1 LTDIIPAQDSRS
13 PFPVPRPP
21 GYDVEALRK
30 EEFPWSRETT
40 YLDHAS
46 IGPLPERTRRAVEE
60 FTQKRAKPYLLK
72 HEDMFGAFARAR
84 ELCAGLINA
93 EVDEIGLATNTTFGL
108 SVAARGLPFRS
119 GDIVLVSDREFPANV
134 YPWLALRN
142 LDVACEMVP
151 VTSQGW
157 PDEERLHA
165 RLADPKVRAIAVS
178 WTQFSTGYTVDL
190 PRLSAVTRQLGK
202 WLVLDAIQG
211 VGQMPLDVRETPVD
225 VLACGA
231 QKWLLSP
238 WGSGFVYV
246 RRDLIEQLN
255 PAMTGWMAYEGTD
268 DLSRLTRYNPLLR
281 GTARRYEMVTLPF
294 QDFFGMNR
302 SVELLQS
309 LGIEHIERHLRGVHT
324 PVLEWAERRGIP
336 VASPIGARGSAI
348 ISVSPPNLS
357 ASHHALREAG
367 IYCSLR
373 EGVIR
378 LAPHCYNTVEEMARV
393 AEVLDNVRG

>member
-1 LTDIIPAQDSRS
+1 
-13 PFPVPRPP
+13 
-21 GYDVEALRK
+21 VEALRK

-60 FTQKRAKPYLLK
+60 FSHKRARPYLLQ
-72 HEDMFGAFARAR
+72 HGDTFGAFGRAR
-84 ELCAGLINA
+84 ELCARLINA
-93 EVDEIGLATNTTFGL
+93 EVEEIGLATNTTFGL

-142 LDVACEMVP
+142 LDVTCEVVP
-151 VTSQGW
+151 VTAQGW

-165 RLADPKVRAIAVS
+165 RLTDPKVRAIAVS
-178 WTQFSTGYTVDL
+178 LTQFATGYTIDL
-190 PRLSAVTRQLGK
+190 PRLSTATRQLGK

-211 VGQMPLDVRETPVD
+211 IGQMPLDVRKTPVD

-246 RRDLIEQLN
+246 RRELIEQLT

-268 DLSRLTRYNPLLR
+268 DLCRLTRYNPLLR

-294 QDFFGMNR
+294 QDFFAMNE
-302 SVELLQS
+302 SLNLLLS
-309 LGIEHIERHLRGVHT
+309 LGIENIERHLRGLHA
-324 PVLEWAERRGIP
+324 PVVEWAERRGVP
-336 VASPIGARGSAI
+336 VASPTGPRGSAI
-348 ISVSPPNLS
+348 ISVTPPNLS

-378 LAPHCYNTVEEMARV
+378 LSPHCYNTVEEMARV
-393 AEVLDNVRG
+393 AEVLERCGREDVGRRT